1 MVARRMTPYS
11 EVERQVAQSPDF
23 LGLCESPVARDSM
36 TEAVSAAAG
45 EQVSRCLSSL
55 CSSPPPP

>member
-1 MVARRMTPYS
+1 MTPYS

-45 EQVSRCLSSL
+45 EQVSRC
-55 CSSPPPP
+55 